1 MTKVCVVG
9 GRLQGVEALY
19 LAAKAGMETV
29 LIDKESS
36 PLGKEICGRFLCKDV
51 LQYNTDLVKVLE
63 EADFVLPALENKEAL
78 TVLKYLSEHH
88 DIRLI
93 YDEHAYQI
101 CSSKQRSDAMM
112 KAVGLPVPLH
122 YPGGKAPFIV
132 KPSGKSGSE
141 GVRKID
147 CEEELKAFFEDY
159 DRKEWVTEEYLT
171 GPSYSLEVMG
181 IPGDYSTYHVTELLM
196 DPVYDCKRVLSC
208 PGFPAKEKAQ
218 FESLAVAL
226 SEMVR
231 LHGIMDVEVIEHDGV
246 FKILEIDARIPSQTP
261 ITVYH
266 ATGWNLMSEL
276 AIKFGKQ
283 RHRNSVLWDKEKYV
297 ALEQI
302 QVNGN
307 HVAVVGEHRLADA
320 GVLSHLYQF
329 CGADEALTDYA
340 PGKTVWAATMI
351 NVAGS
356 KKELE
361 IKRKQMLLEIEKRIG
376 GDMKFTDPFPAD
388 DLFVRALAQQ
398 K

>member
-29 LIDKESS
+29 LIDKECS

-51 LQYNTDLVKVLE
+51 LQYNTDLIKVLE

-78 TVLKYLSEHH
+78 TALKYLSEEH

-122 YPGGKAPFIV
+122 YPRGKAPFIV

-141 GVRKID
+141 GVRKIHR
-147 CEEELKAFFEDY
+147 EEELKAFFEVHN
-159 DRKEWVTEEYLT
+159 RKEWIAEEYLD

-181 IPGDYSTYHVTELLM
+181 VPGNYSTYHVTELLM
-196 DPVYDCKRVLSC
+196 DPAYDCKRVLSC
-208 PGFPAKEKAQ
+208 PGFPAKEKAH

-226 SEMVR
+226 SEMVC
-231 LHGIMDVEVIEHDGV
+231 LHGIMDVEVIADDGV

-276 AIKFGKQ
+276 AVKFGKKT
-283 RHRNSVLWDKEKYV
+283 HCHSVLWDKEKYV
-297 ALEQI
+297 SLEQI
-302 QVNGN
+302 QVDGR
-307 HVAVVGEHRLADA
+307 HVAVVGEHSLAQG
-320 GVLSHLYQF
+320 GVLSHRYQF

-340 PGKTVWAATMI
+340 PGKTAWVATMI
-351 NVAGS
+351 NVADS
-356 KKELE
+356 KRELAA
-361 IKRKQMLLEIEKRIG
+361 KRKRMLLEIGEKIG
-376 GDMKFTDPFPAD
+376 GKIRFSDDFPAED
-388 DLFVRALAQQ
+388 SFVGALAQQ